1 MAGLKDTCPLVQAL
15 GLKPKVVK
23 DKIQPHLDG
32 REMKQLMEGGQEE
45 ADGAAERDPADMI
58 KGVGYVRYIPFHLLF
73 ASTICQDTAVPRRI
87 VLSISY

>member
-1 MAGLKDTCPLVQAL
+1 MAEVQGECSNGNLKHGRSTGNSWISRNCHCAHLTAAVSLQAL

-45 ADGAAERDPADMI
+45 AEGAAERDPADMI
-58 KGVGYVRYIPFHLLF
+58 KGVGY
-73 ASTICQDTAVPRRI
+73 RR
-87 VLSISY
+87 